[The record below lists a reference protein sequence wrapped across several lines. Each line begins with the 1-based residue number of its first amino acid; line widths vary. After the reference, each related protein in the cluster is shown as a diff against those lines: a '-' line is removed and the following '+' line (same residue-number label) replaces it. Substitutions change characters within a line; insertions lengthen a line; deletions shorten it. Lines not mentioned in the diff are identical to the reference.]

1 MGGFCYV
8 NIIERILLIMKK
20 IINLSVILL
29 ILLSSGCSN
38 GEEAEKNEKQQ
49 ANLQKEVSELKIEN
63 TKLKMENT
71 KLEKKLKTIIKER
84 TDSKN

>member
-1 MGGFCYV
+1 MKLS
-8 NIIERILLIMKK
+8 IILLM
-20 IINLSVILL
+20 LL
-29 ILLSSGCSN
+29 ASGCSK
-38 GEEAEKNEKQQ
+38 EEAEKHEKEL
-49 ANLQKEVSELKIEN
+49 AKLQKEVSGLRIEN

>member
-1 MGGFCYV
+1 
-8 NIIERILLIMKK
+8 MKK
-20 IINLSVILL
+20 VMNLSFILL
-29 ILLSSGCSN
+29 ILLASGCSSQ
-38 GEEAEKNEKQQ
+38 EEAEKNEKDL
-49 ANLQKEVSELKIEN
+49 AKLKKEVSELRIEN